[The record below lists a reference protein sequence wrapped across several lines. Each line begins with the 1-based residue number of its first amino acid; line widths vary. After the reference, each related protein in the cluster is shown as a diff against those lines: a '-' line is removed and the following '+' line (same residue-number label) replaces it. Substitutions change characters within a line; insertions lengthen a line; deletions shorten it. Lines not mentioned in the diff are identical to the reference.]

1 MSLPVLLTAVC
12 SGREAVT
19 LEKETDPEMLL
30 PSMVY
35 REIPREAH
43 RELLRAQAILVRS
56 RVCRSLKEPEAL
68 VGGWRP

>member
-1 MSLPVLLTAVC
+1 
-12 SGREAVT
+12 
-19 LEKETDPEMLL
+19 MLL

-56 RVCRSLKEPEAL
+56 RVCRSLRSR
-68 VGGWRP
+68 RPWPICCGRM